1 MIKAIIFVV
10 SALVFSCFGV
20 WLLFGALEEEGTKTK
35 IKIKRILTMPVMTIG
50 FISALMGLKATK
62 EWNRSEYDKSL
73 NKKYSSIEDKIQNN
87 YDIYIN
93 GIKVD
98 PDHITL
104 RDYSPDC
111 IVTNDDTKEIQI
123 AANK

>member
-1 MIKAIIFVV
+1 MIKAIMYVV
-10 SALVFSCFGV
+10 SALVFCCLGI
-20 WLLFGALEEEGTKTK
+20 WLLFGALEEEGTK
-35 IKIKRILTMPVMTIG
+35 IKIKRILTFPVMTIG

-62 EWNRSEYDKSL
+62 AWNRSEYEKSL
-73 NKKYSSIEDKIQNN
+73 DKKYSSIEDKVQNN
-87 YDIYIN
+87 YDIYVN

-98 PDHITL
+98 PNHITL